1 MLLLFYYL
9 LLAIECL
16 KSIFFCSNKSKTPV
30 LFPQVL
36 AVQVLMT
43 ILLIA
48 STTRLAMVAVEWYK
62 ADKAHRD
69 KYIVGKP
76 YDENNVLLGF
86 ALVRYFTFSLNFL
99 FLLPWWTEGTIRHS
113 VLFSDEWRMDAL
125 ANPRGG
131 SREPP
136 GGKGGRGEDFGSV
149 TITFTWSTPK
159 AQKYSNPPP
168 SLLYSLGND

>member
-9 LLAIECL
+9 LLATECL

-99 FLLPWWTEGTIRHS
+99 FLLPW
-113 VLFSDEWRMDAL
+113 
-125 ANPRGG
+125 
-131 SREPP
+131 
-136 GGKGGRGEDFGSV
+136 
-149 TITFTWSTPK
+149 
-159 AQKYSNPPP
+159 
-168 SLLYSLGND
+168 